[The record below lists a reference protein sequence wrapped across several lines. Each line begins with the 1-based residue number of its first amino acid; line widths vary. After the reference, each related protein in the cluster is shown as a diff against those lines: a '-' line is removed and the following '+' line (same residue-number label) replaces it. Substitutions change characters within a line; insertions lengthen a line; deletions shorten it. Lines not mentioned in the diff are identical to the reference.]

1 MYQINIKV
9 NEERA
14 FWIYALNKLIVH
26 RVKTVGGITAIA
38 EMDGQVNLALACEMS
53 RRELLDETVS
63 DGIVELIETIG
74 KMCYIDGK
82 LAHLKINKSTYRLL
96 LHTLV
101 AFDRECER
109 QLLWNIV
116 GVSPSVSLDGIYD
129 FRIAELKSRWDE
141 ICSLITG
148 NASFLYDEMT
158 LNELLR
164 FLVSAINPKIMK
176 LELTRNGDEFLLTG
190 THNNS
195 EFKLST
201 TGGEN
206 LMLYLIDLAPI
217 ELEICGELFDN
228 KLYCRLVEVFDAKVK
243 GESKNSV
250 TSR

>member
-9 NEERA
+9 NQERA
-14 FWIYALNKLIVH
+14 FWIYALNKLICG
-26 RVKTVGGITAIA
+26 RVRAAGGIAVVA
-38 EMDGQVNLALACEMS
+38 EMDGQVNLALACETPG
-53 RRELLDETVS
+53 RELLDETVT
-63 DGIVELIETIG
+63 DGIVELLETIG

-109 QLLWNIV
+109 ELLA
-116 GVSPSVSLDGIYD
+116 GVVSISPSVSLDGIYD
-129 FRIAELKSRWDE
+129 FRLEELKSRWDE
-141 ICSLITG
+141 ICLLITG

-176 LELTRNGDEFLLTG
+176 LELFRSGDEFLLKG
-190 THNNS
+190 VHNNS
-195 EFKLST
+195 EFKLT
-201 TGGEN
+201 TKGGEN

-217 ELEICGELFDN
+217 ELEICGELPDI
-228 KLYCRLVEVFDAKVK
+228 KLYCRLVEVFDAKIK
-243 GESKNSV
+243 NESKSTV
-250 TSR
+250 TS